1 MSSLLIKNAA
11 AIITCNDND
20 DILYNADMYIK
31 NGEIIKIGSLN
42 NDLKADRVY
51 DMEGKYVFPGLI
63 NTHHHLYQTF
73 TRNLSTVQNME
84 LFDWLTA
91 LYEIWRGLDEEAIYL
106 SSLTGLGELIKY
118 GCTTCFDHH
127 YVFPNGS
134 ENFIDR
140 QFEAAD
146 ELGIRFYASR
156 GSMSLGKSA
165 GGLPPDDLVQNI
177 DDILADSARLIEKY
191 NDTSKFSMHNIAL
204 APCSPFSVTLE
215 LLKESAKLAR
225 AYGVRLHTHV
235 AETKDEE
242 RFCIE
247 KLGKRPLEFME
258 SVDWVGDDVWYA
270 HGIHFND
277 DELKLLK
284 ETGTGIAHC
293 PVSNMKLASG
303 VCRLPK
309 MLNMGINVGLA
320 VDGSASN
327 DGSNLLAEIRSAYLL
342 HRLNSSNKAPSGYDI
357 LKTATKGS
365 AAVLGRTDIGEL
377 SVSKAADFFVI
388 DSNGLDMVGTFTDPA
403 NLIATTGYNKPADYV
418 FAAGKLI
425 SEKGILTGIDEEKIV
440 YKANRKVKELLDKRK

>member
-1 MSSLLIKNAA
+1 
-11 AIITCNDND
+11 
-20 DILYNADMYIK
+20 
-31 NGEIIKIGSLN
+31 
-42 NDLKADRVY
+42 
-51 DMEGKYVFPGLI
+51 
-63 NTHHHLYQTF
+63 
-73 TRNLSTVQNME
+73 
-84 LFDWLTA
+84 
-91 LYEIWRGLDEEAIYL
+91 
-106 SSLTGLGELIKY
+106 
-118 GCTTCFDHH
+118 
-127 YVFPNGS
+127 
-134 ENFIDR
+134 
-140 QFEAAD
+140 
-146 ELGIRFYASR
+146 
-156 GSMSLGKSA
+156 
-165 GGLPPDDLVQNI
+165 
-177 DDILADSARLIEKY
+177 
-191 NDTSKFSMHNIAL
+191 MHNIAL
-204 APCSPFSVTLE
+204 APCSPFSVTPE

-303 VCRLPK
+303 VCRLPE